1 MKLNFLT
8 NVKLGAFALLTL
20 TAGLVQAQQTT
31 GDIAR
36 ETVIIPGTT
45 SADGAVKVIDNK
57 GTIKYLQVQN
67 GITTLSNTTNDVTT
81 TTWQLGGTLTDCTWI
96 DVDTQVFGLDGID
109 LIDITTDSAST
120 DATTGSD
127 HGTGSG
133 YTILV
138 RDEATGAIKKLL
150 ATDLIQSGHQVYTAT
165 AGQTTYTINSGGT
178 PLPDF
183 SKVFVFRN
191 GAKLIAN
198 LDYTISGDDV
208 TLVPATTGNNIW
220 AVALD
225 SLQDGDA
232 WAVDGEDI
240 TTVIGRTGSVG
251 IGTTTLYTN
260 YTCMELL
267 VTSQVHIPTLQPLQM
282 LFLYSIS

>member
-1 MKLNFLT
+1 MKLNFFT

-20 TAGLVQAQQTT
+20 TAGLVQAQQIT

-36 ETVIIPGTT
+36 EAVIVPGTT
-45 SADGAVKVIDNK
+45 SIDGAVKVIDNK

-81 TTWQLGGTLTDCTWI
+81 TTWQLGGTLTDSTWI
-96 DVDTQVFGLDGID
+96 DVDTKVFGLDGID
-109 LIDITTDSAST
+109 LINAEIAST

-133 YTILV
+133 YTLLV

-165 AGQTTYTINSGGT
+165 ADQTTYTINSGGT

-191 GAKLIAN
+191 GAKLVAN
-198 LDYTISGDDV
+198 LDYTILGDDV

-220 AVALD
+220 AVYAD
-225 SLQDGDA
+225 DTIEVQF
-232 WAVDGEDI
+232 VK
-240 TTVIGRTGSVG
+240 
-251 IGTTTLYTN
+251 
-260 YTCMELL
+260 
-267 VTSQVHIPTLQPLQM
+267 
-282 LFLYSIS
+282 